1 VRVLLSLLVLVQL
14 NSLLISR
21 TAGHYS
27 RLTITWPRHLWAVGD
42 AWGCWRWLYRNGP
55 AEL

>member
-1 VRVLLSLLVLVQL
+1 MRVLLSLLVLVQL

-27 RLTITWPRHLWAVGD
+27 RLTITCPR
-42 AWGCWRWLYRNGP
+42 CPFERWVTPEEPNRD
-55 AEL
+55 